1 MQYVLQENQFVLNR
15 GAGMGEPGA
24 MVSPRIL
31 RNIEENRSRKRKR
44 LIYYCWMASPG
55 FCTYRRLCSK
65 YVIPLA
71 PGSFPRKVWEK
82 QSPVTASSK
91 ILTNVP
97 SFDFLFAQCQVY
109 ENDLSTKSDKCV
121 KLILVIVSK
130 LLFRQENNYLS
141 FHWLWF
147 WTRLNDYVNDL

>member
-1 MQYVLQENQFVLNR
+1 MWTEHWSWNCFCFDFYLFSRWYNTSVISGSQMGFATLTKHRNNQTNWNITLKSMDLSRCIYLAVLL
-15 GAGMGEPGA
+15 
-24 MVSPRIL
+24 
-31 RNIEENRSRKRKR
+31 
-44 LIYYCWMASPG
+44 ASPD
-55 FCTYRRLCSK
+55 FWNFRRLCSK

-97 SFDFLFAQCQVY
+97 SFDFLFAQCAKFY

-121 KLILVIVSK
+121 KLILVI
-130 LLFRQENNYLS
+130 
-141 FHWLWF
+141 W
-147 WTRLNDYVNDL
+147 